1 MDGIGKIKL
10 TEYPEVLY
18 EVNEVGQIEKR
29 ILNLKKYEEII
40 STCTKEWKKY
50 HKKYRPFDIQFLVEI
65 CVYDNE
71 GNRIWKL
78 KDNPKSSF
86 GYNELNLDYINN
98 LLNGLDRNGNPSE
111 YKAFWTLDY
120 NKAIEISKKYHDE
133 YYPSGKVWK
142 VITYFDDVDEHVYKS
157 GLSYKEAYDLSSEL
171 QKKNKNRPY
180 WSCRIKFDK
189 N

>member
-1 MDGIGKIKL
+1 MDGIGKINL

-40 STCTKEWKKY
+40 STCTKEWKEY

-65 CVYDNE
+65 CIYDNE
-71 GNRIWKL
+71 GNHIWKL

-98 LLNGLDRNGNPSE
+98 LLNLC
-111 YKAFWTLDY
+111 TL
-120 NKAIEISKKYHDE
+120 
-133 YYPSGKVWK
+133 
-142 VITYFDDVDEHVYKS
+142 
-157 GLSYKEAYDLSSEL
+157 
-171 QKKNKNRPY
+171 
-180 WSCRIKFDK
+180 
-189 N
+189 

>member
-1 MDGIGKIKL
+1 MDGIGKINL

-29 ILNLKKYEEII
+29 ILNLKKYKQII

-78 KDNPKSSF
+78 KDHPQSSF
-86 GYNELNLDYINN
+86 GYNELSLDYINN
-98 LLNGLDRNGNPSE
+98 LLNGLDSQGNPSE
-111 YKAFWTLDY
+111 YKTFWTLDY

-157 GLSYKEAYDLSSEL
+157 GLSYKEADDLSSEL

-180 WSCRIKFDK
+180 WSCRIKFDR

>member
-50 HKKYRPFDIQFLVEI
+50 HKKYRPFDIQFLIEI

-111 YKAFWTLDY
+111 YKTFWTLDY
-120 NKAIEISKKYHDE
+120 DKAIEISKKYHDE
-133 YYPSGKVWK
+133 YYP
-142 VITYFDDVDEHVYKS
+142 YN
-157 GLSYKEAYDLSSEL
+157 SYYPLPKIEKYT
-171 QKKNKNRPY
+171 
-180 WSCRIKFDK
+180 
-189 N
+189 